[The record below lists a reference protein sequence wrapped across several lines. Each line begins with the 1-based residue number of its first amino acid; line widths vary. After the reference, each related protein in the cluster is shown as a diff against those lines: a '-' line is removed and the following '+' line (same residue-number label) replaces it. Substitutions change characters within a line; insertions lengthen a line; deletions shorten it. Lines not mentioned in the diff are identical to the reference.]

1 MLIQDWMSTN
11 IVSIAPSASLL
22 KCVALLK
29 EKGLRVIRIGDA
41 VKSGTIANAVHSA
54 YNVAVTV

>member
-29 EKGLRVIRIGDA
+29 EKGFHGTA
-41 VKSGTIANAVHSA
+41 KSYWEYKTGK
-54 YNVAVTV
+54 